1 MCIIFRPISPT
12 TPSTPCTPVTYVQG
26 HLIIRQCWAI
36 AFCMSLQQFVSSVFW
51 NRYMQ
56 QYYTLLEVPH
66 LASSQVTVYLE
77 SRAFTFRYCLSQS
90 STVLFGMRPQLLT
103 ITLD

>member
-1 MCIIFRPISPT
+1 
-12 TPSTPCTPVTYVQG
+12 VQG

-77 SRAFTFRYCLSQS
+77 SRAFTFNVSLKAQQFCL
-90 STVLFGMRPQLLT
+90 VCDLNY
-103 ITLD
+103 